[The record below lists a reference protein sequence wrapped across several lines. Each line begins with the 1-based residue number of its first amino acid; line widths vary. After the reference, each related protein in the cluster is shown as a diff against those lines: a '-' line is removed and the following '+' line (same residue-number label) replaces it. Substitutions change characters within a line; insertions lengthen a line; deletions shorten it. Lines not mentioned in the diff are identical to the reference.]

1 MKSSFFLAISFV
13 LLVSGCSSINEIPAS
28 PVEVKID
35 SFDSNRVIVSV
46 ESIFGYGDN
55 VASILNLRWN
65 SDQNHIQ
72 IDAIVPVI
80 DNVSKLTINA
90 DGDVFEV
97 RPCSSLTNYSSAIY
111 SPTAMFGQA
120 SFVEMPWSHRTFC
133 LSAEQYR
140 KISKSHLVKT
150 KISTMS
156 KYWVGRFSPTGSPEV
171 NNSTAHVKAFGDF
184 SNALR
189 VNGGFE

>member
-1 MKSSFFLAISFV
+1 MKASFFLAISFV
-13 LLVSGCSSINEIPAS
+13 FLVSGCSSISEIPAS
-28 PVEVKID
+28 PVEAKVD
-35 SFDSNRVIVSV
+35 SFDSKRLTVSV
-46 ESIFGYGDN
+46 ESIFGYGNN

-65 SDQNHIQ
+65 SDQPDIQ
-72 IDAIVPVI
+72 IDAIIPVI

-97 RPCSSLTNYSSAIY
+97 RPCSRLTNYSSDIY
-111 SPTAMFGQA
+111 SPSLMTGQV

-133 LSAEQYR
+133 LSVEQYQ

-156 KYWVGRFSPTGSPEV
+156 KYWVASFSPTGSTEV
-171 NNSTAHVKAFGDF
+171 NNAAAHVKAFGDF
-184 SNALR
+184 SKALR
-189 VNGGFE
+189 ANGGLK